1 MEKKKKSRNLSPR
14 HKANCFSRFVFCS
27 RLYREE
33 NSQVGLKRTML
44 KRGQSPRG
52 GNLQYLKPLLDC
64 VRSGKVRASHLSFD
78 SPSSDRS
85 ELLGNKLEAKWKK
98 EVEDVAKAESGG
110 PRLWRAIFW
119 AFKWYFA
126 QHLLQVIFLELIVSV
141 VQPLLIVSSLDY
153 YRLHSEPIPIS
164 HISSRGAAYAVL
176 LSLQA
181 LLASHVRLQ
190 QRENGARLRSACAS
204 LIYRKITRLSCS
216 SASQT
221 TSEAIIRLLEG
232 DVKNFDKFFAYVHN
246 IWVTPLQV
254 IVVTCLMYNKVG
266 ASCLFGILL
275 LLLQGAPVRLYSNKV
290 ATGFQSKVASWTQER
305 ISITREVL
313 RKIREAKIFCWEQLI
328 EKSLYINRHYE
339 IDILKIASYAKG
351 LKLAVYVFSEYTS
364 LFSVILVYTLLGYTA
379 FEHEKILLVALYV
392 YVLHESMIF
401 TFPKA
406 VTTLVQANG
415 SVKRIEQFL
424 RLEEVEPNLAL
435 SMLSNDDSSIS
446 VKDVNASWA
455 KNANVNLLESIDVC
469 VPPKKLYGVSG
480 PAGAGKT
487 SFLKLILGELRPT
500 SGEISVNGSI
510 SYASQEP
517 WFFFGTLRD
526 NILCSEVYDEL
537 HYRQL
542 TAMCGLDQVFEILPK
557 GDETVML
564 SGETK
569 LTDEQQM
576 KINLARALY
585 READIYILDEIFTV
599 LDDKVFEACMNGVLK
614 DKTRIIVFEQ
624 DSPLL
629 MLVDEIILFDHG
641 QIEFQG
647 TYESY
652 EQSSMFVEPQNRKI
666 EASAVEKTDVIRVTT
681 SPLNTYH
688 HQEKINEKEPD
699 ETEKLLTKSS
709 TSDWLYC
716 WYLKTGSSH
725 VALGFSLLFCI
736 LAEAFVCGS
745 DYWLGYWTDHWN
757 KPRQSDGDYLFYV
770 YSVLAVGTVA
780 FFALRNVI
788 FLKICLDGS
797 EKTHNKMVSR
807 LLRTPMRFFYDNP
820 PELVLRRFSDDIGRI
835 DNNLPEAML
844 EVSHISFA
852 LFGASLLLAVIN
864 YWSIIPICAIG
875 FLYYRLTCLY
885 ASTIPKLRLLEHSA
899 SKKTLSQ
906 VESTISGLPTIR
918 NSRAQRLVLRGFS
931 ARQDSRSSAR
941 NLVLSSIAGIRFWL
955 DLLLTILG
963 ALVVVGFLAL
973 KEKEDTSSTRI
984 ETLAGIALTFKQFM
998 VIARMAR
1005 LGLKASAKVEEQKER
1020 IQKIVGYIELEL
1032 EALYENEAKE
1042 KQLKSWP
1049 SKGEVKFD
1057 HLYVR
1062 YSESDEPIL
1071 VNLDFTIEPGSKVLV
1086 IENAESQK
1094 SSLTSALYRLAEIE
1108 GSLIIDNI
1116 DCIENLSLHRL
1127 RQTIAYV
1134 TQESVC
1140 LAASSSPRDILD
1152 PDEEFKDDDI
1162 WDALELVDLKRS
1174 FASLDHSPF
1183 KRKLLSLAR
1192 AALRKSKILV
1202 VDETAVTDDSDE
1214 VLQRL
1219 LKDNFADCTILT
1231 IAYKSRVPKLHCDK
1245 VVVISEDGEATE
1257 YECRDGVMRNNSI
1270 VLRSLTSPTI
1280 KILYIS

>member
-14 HKANCFSRFVFCS
+14 HKANCFSRFVFW
-27 RLYREE
+27 
-33 NSQVGLKRTML
+33 
-44 KRGQSPRG
+44 
-52 GNLQYLKPLLDC
+52 YLKPLLDC
-64 VRSGKVRASHLSFD
+64 VRNDKVRASHLSFD

-85 ELLGNKLEAKWKK
+85 EILGNKLEAKWKK

-126 QHLLQVIFLELIVSV
+126 QHLLQVLFLDLIVSV

-153 YRLHSEPIPIS
+153 YRLQSEPIPIS

-221 TSEAIIRLLEG
+221 TSEAIIRLLEE

-246 IWVTPLQV
+246 IWITPLQV
-254 IVVTCLMYNKVG
+254 IVVTCLVYNKVG

-275 LLLQGAPVRLYSNKV
+275 LLLQGVPVRLYSNKI
-290 ATGFQSKVASWTQER
+290 ATGFQSKVALWTQER

-313 RKIREAKIFCWEQLI
+313 RKIREAKIFCWEELI

-339 IDILKIASYAKG
+339 IDILKIASFAKG
-351 LKLAVYVFSEYTS
+351 LKLAAYIFSEYTS

-379 FEHEKILLVALYV
+379 FEHEKIFLVVLYV

-406 VTTLVQANG
+406 VTTVVQANG

-446 VKDVNASWA
+446 VKDVSASWA

-480 PAGAGKT
+480 PVGAGKT
-487 SFLKLILGELRPT
+487 SFLKLILGELRLT

-569 LTDEQQM
+569 LTDEQLM

-585 READIYILDEIFTV
+585 READIYLLDEIFTL

-629 MLVDEIILFDHG
+629 MLVDEIILFEHG

-666 EASAVEKTDVIRVTT
+666 EAPAVEKTDVIRVTT
-681 SPLNTYH
+681 LPLNTYH
-688 HQEKINEKEPD
+688 HQEKSKEKEPD
-699 ETEKLLTKSS
+699 ETEELLTKSS
-709 TSDWLYC
+709 NSDWLYC

-725 VALGFSLLFCI
+725 VTLGFLLLFCI
-736 LAEAFVCGS
+736 LAEASVCGS
-745 DYWLGYWTDHWN
+745 DYWLGYWTDNWN
-757 KPRQSDGDYLFYV
+757 EPRQSDGDYLIYV
-770 YSVLAVGTVA
+770 YSVLVVGTVA

-820 PELVLRRFSDDIGRI
+820 PELVLQRFSDDIGRI

-899 SKKTLSQ
+899 SKKTLSH

-931 ARQDSRSSAR
+931 ASQDSRSSAR
-941 NLVLSSIAGIRFWL
+941 NLVLSSIAGVRFWL

-963 ALVVVGFLAL
+963 ALIVVGFIAL
-973 KEKEDTSSTRI
+973 KEKLVLDTSSTRI
-984 ETLAGIALTFKQFM
+984 ETLAGIALTLKQFM

-1020 IQKIVGYIELEL
+1020 LQKIVGFTELEL
-1032 EALYENEAKE
+1032 EALYKNEAKE

-1116 DCIENLSLHRL
+1116 DCIENLSLHQL

-1140 LAASSSPRDILD
+1140 LAESSSPRDSLD
-1152 PDEEFKDDDI
+1152 PDGEFKDDDI

-1174 FASLDHSPF
+1174 FASLDHSCCQLCPF

-1202 VDETAVTDDSDE
+1202 VDETAGTDDSDE

-1219 LKDNFADCTILT
+1219 LKDSFADCTILT

-1257 YECRDGVMRNNSI
+1257 YECRDGG
-1270 VLRSLTSPTI
+1270 I
-1280 KILYIS
+1280 KDDRIFS